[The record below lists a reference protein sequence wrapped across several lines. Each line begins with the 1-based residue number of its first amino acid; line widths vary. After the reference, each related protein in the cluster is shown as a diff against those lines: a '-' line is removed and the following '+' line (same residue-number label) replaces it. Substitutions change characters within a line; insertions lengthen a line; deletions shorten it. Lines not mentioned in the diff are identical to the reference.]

1 VTFLLPCGA
10 TKTLHVAPGLAVDC
24 LLRLVASAVADSEV
38 AGMPKPWGRRRGA
51 GLLLLRCDGRL
62 LRDGGATLAEAG
74 VTGGSRIEVLRAS
87 SGGMPTGSCL
97 PAFLRSS
104 QERRSE
110 QALSALQE
118 KLSLAEASKKELAS
132 QVAELQ
138 AQAAKQ
144 QQQSTANAGTAAAG
158 AGVLR
163 AAHGGMVAQ
172 PAASQGERSE
182 FRSVTRS
189 DLEAVIGDSAALL
202 RRGGFTGPVTSHA
215 VQGLFQNAKRKDA
228 DGRVLEAYP
237 SDVVAEPFHPQ
248 TRWPGRFSGLLPS
261 IVVTYAWAMDL
272 VRELPAFLDEAE
284 RMLRLTDEEKKRATW
299 WLDIFFN
306 DQNLRPEQMPN
317 VLGKAKFC
325 YLRAENH
332 MVMLKGGIFGRCW
345 CLMELI
351 YRIQVQPSPPRCC
364 APLHVP
370 FPDCAPSCRKRC

>member
-1 VTFLLPCGA
+1 MTFLLPCGA
-10 TKTLHVAPGLAVDC
+10 TKALHVAPGLAVDC
-24 LLRLVASAVADSEV
+24 LLRLVASAVADSDV
-38 AGMPKPWGRRRGA
+38 AGMPKRWGGCRGVAA

-87 SGGMPTGSCL
+87 NGGMP
-97 PAFLRSS
+97 
-104 QERRSE
+104 
-110 QALSALQE
+110 
-118 KLSLAEASKKELAS
+118 
-132 QVAELQ
+132 
-138 AQAAKQ
+138 
-144 QQQSTANAGTAAAG
+144 GTSAAG
-158 AGVLR
+158 
-163 AAHGGMVAQ
+163 
-172 PAASQGERSE
+172 SY
-182 FRSVTRS
+182 RSVTRS
-189 DLEAVIGDSAALL
+189 NLEALIRDSAALL
-202 RRGGFTGPVTSHA
+202 LRGGFTGPVTSHA

-248 TRWPGRFSGLLPS
+248 TRWPGRFSGRLPS
-261 IVVTYAWAMDL
+261 ITVTYAWAMDL

-284 RMLRLTDEEKKRATW
+284 RMLRLTDEEKQRATW

-317 VLGKAKFC
+317 VLGKAKLC

-351 YRIQVQPSPPRCC
+351 YRIQVPPSPPRCC